1 VEGDAMTAKVV
12 SVPTR
17 AEIDTQVQEGLVVE
31 YYSR

>member
-1 VEGDAMTAKVV
+1 MRATVI

-17 AEIDTQVQEGLVVE
+17 DEIDTQVQEGLVVE